1 MSCSNSN
8 SKCNPCG
15 PSADAMNEIANKSA
29 YYARIAQYA
38 SNEFNTIYLG
48 AKDTAPTLD
57 NDGNALIVGALYF
70 NTVTDIMYSWD
81 GTIWISAI
89 AGANTATT
97 DTNQTITGVKTFTQ
111 PIVGS
116 VTGNAAT
123 ATTLA
128 TSRTFNLSGDVTG
141 IAQSFNGSANV
152 SIPSTIAND
161 AVTSAKII
169 NDAVTN
175 AKIQNL
181 AVTVGKLGTTEQTR
195 IAKAWVNFNGTTSPG
210 TIASS
215 YNVSSVTKNGTGDYS
230 VNFTTAMADANYSVS
245 SMASQSVS
253 NNSFVQFSNTTPP
266 STSSVRIVNV
276 DLTPV
281 VVDSTI
287 ISVQV
292 FGN

>member
-48 AKDTAPTLD
+48 AKTTAPTLD

-81 GTIWISAI
+81 GTVWISAI
-89 AGANTATT
+89 TGANTATT

-141 IAQSFNGSANV
+141 VAQSFNGSANV

-210 TIASS
+210 TIRSS
-215 YNVSSVTKNGTGDYS
+215 YNVTSVTKNGTGDYS

-245 SMASQSVS
+245 SMASQGVS
-253 NNSFVQFSNTTPP
+253 NNSFVQFSNTSPQ

-276 DLTPV
+276 NLTPV